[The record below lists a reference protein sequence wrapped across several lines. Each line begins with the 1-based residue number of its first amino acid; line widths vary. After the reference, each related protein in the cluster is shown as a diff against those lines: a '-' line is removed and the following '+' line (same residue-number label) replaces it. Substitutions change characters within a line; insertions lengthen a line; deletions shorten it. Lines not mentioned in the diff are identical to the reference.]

1 MCPQFEDGKDD
12 ASPPAREAHA
22 SASDSESEAEAP
34 THRSPV
40 ADDDEAS
47 SDGDMGRGGDS
58 RHDAHDPHR
67 LEYEEEEEGVP
78 LKREVV
84 DAHVQLPDVPK
95 LKGTDG
101 QVSRA
106 FPRHGIVR

>member
-1 MCPQFEDGKDD
+1 
-12 ASPPAREAHA
+12 
-22 SASDSESEAEAP
+22 
-34 THRSPV
+34 
-40 ADDDEAS
+40 
-47 SDGDMGRGGDS
+47 MGRGGDS

-101 QVSRA
+101 QVRLS
-106 FPRHGIVR
+106 FSYWGILG